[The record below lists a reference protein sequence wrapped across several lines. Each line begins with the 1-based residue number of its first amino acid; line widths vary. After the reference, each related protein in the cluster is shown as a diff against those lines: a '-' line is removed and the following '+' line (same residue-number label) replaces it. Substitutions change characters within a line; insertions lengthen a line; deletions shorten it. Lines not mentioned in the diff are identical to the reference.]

1 MTRWNEGVF
10 EPYLPAELVLRQA
23 EIGVIVADRQSSV
36 LFANEYVAR
45 LLRLPVGASQLT
57 GQPLHTLGFIPDGDL
72 QKAADLSRQVLSG
85 VSWEGT
91 FTGSRA
97 DGSMVFLRVVAVPL
111 RHPSG
116 DIDGMVLML
125 SESGRRD
132 AQREQD
138 RLRVLERI
146 GERLAG
152 SLELD
157 ATLRQVAQILV
168 PQFADHCFID
178 LFTGEKLIR
187 RAQAHAGGW
196 EPPPGTWARIGEPI
210 YYPSGHFMQ
219 QAMTRLETIVV
230 PDLHAEYY
238 PAPSEESMSAADQ
251 AGLTSVLASPLYARG
266 ELLGV
271 MSLAL
276 SRLTDRPDPHYDLSD
291 GDLVGAIASRVAVA
305 IDNAMLF
312 EAERQTALAFQQ
324 SLLPQRVPELD
335 GLEVAFRY
343 VPAKPLETQGQGIQT
358 QVGGDW
364 YDIIPLAAGRVG
376 LVIGDVEGRGPR
388 AAANMG
394 QLRAALRAY
403 AQDEKAPADIMRK
416 LDEWV
421 RSTAPAGAGGDPPTV
436 SCIYM
441 IYDAWSRELTF
452 ANAGH
457 AAPLMASG
465 GTVRPLEVRHKG
477 VLLGVR
483 GRGIRGL
490 PTYKEQTVRL
500 PPGAALVLYTDGLTD
515 RRTRIDGPGHYTE
528 AEAVAMLR
536 DAVLAAGSGAAGTGA
551 AARAIAGGRDAGPPG
566 TPGGGVASALALAA
580 ENAVPG
586 DIDDDMAILVLR
598 SSPEDLASAERIF
611 PAEPIMVSEARRLA
625 AATFASWDMDPD
637 QADLACLL
645 VSETVTN
652 AVLHASVTPSPTAR
666 RFDLDTDPPAAI
678 PASLSAVPG
687 VSAVPAGLPSAWPT
701 AVAAVAAQAWD
712 NPVAHRA
719 PAHRPREFV
728 LRLRRGAEAVWVEVF
743 DPDLRLPRLRTARAT
758 DEGGRGLYL
767 VEQLATRWG
776 SRPTPEG
783 KAVWF
788 EIPLNGRLRL
798 VRRVGGPVEQ
808 GEQHHHD
815 DDDRAPVLAVDRQAQ
830 ALAAAGPQPGD
841 TQADEHHQDDSAHMP
856 SSRVHGRRYRSS
868 IRLIRDYDNLTD
880 SSRWARRRVRPAGAD
895 SRRRA
900 WCGSAAGRA
909 RRACAAGS

>member
-1 MTRWNEGVF
+1 MTRLNEGAF
-10 EPYLPAELVLRQA
+10 DPYLPAELVLRQA
-23 EIGVIVADRQSSV
+23 EIGVIVTDRRGNV
-36 LFANEYVAR
+36 LFANEYVAL
-45 LLRLPVGASQLT
+45 LLRLPGDAARLA
-57 GQPLHTLGFIPDGDL
+57 GQPMHALGFIPDGDL
-72 QKAADLSRQVLSG
+72 PKAEDLSRQVLSG
-85 VSWEGT
+85 VTWEGT
-91 FTGSRA
+91 FTGTRG
-97 DGSMVFLRVVAVPL
+97 DGSLVFLRVLAVPL

-116 DIDGMVLML
+116 DIDGMVIMVT
-125 SESGRRD
+125 EAGRRD

-138 RLRVLERI
+138 RLRLLERI

-178 LFTGEKLIR
+178 LFSGEKLIR
-187 RAQAHAGGW
+187 RVQTHAAGW
-196 EPPPGTWARIGEPI
+196 EPPIGTWAGVGEPI
-210 YYPSGHFMQ
+210 HYPPGHFMQ
-219 QAMTRLETIVV
+219 QAMARLETIVV

-251 AGLTSVLASPLYARG
+251 AGLISVLASPLYARG
-266 ELLGV
+266 QLLGV
-271 MSLAL
+271 MALAL
-276 SRLTDRPDPHYDLSD
+276 SRLTERPDPHYDLSD
-291 GDLVGAIASRVAVA
+291 GDLIGAIASRVAVA

-324 SLLPQRVPELD
+324 SLLPQQVPELD

-376 LVIGDVEGRGPR
+376 MVIGDVEGRGPR
-388 AAANMG
+388 AAATMG

-421 RSTAPAGAGGDPPTV
+421 RSTAPVGAGGDPPTV
-436 SCIYM
+436 SCIYL

-457 AAPLMASG
+457 AAPLLAAG
-465 GTVRPLEVRHKG
+465 GIVRPLEVRHKG

-515 RRTRIDGPGHYTE
+515 RRSRADGSGHYTE
-528 AEAVAMLR
+528 AEAVALLR
-536 DAVLAAGSGAAGTGA
+536 DAILTAASTGT
-551 AARAIAGGRDAGPPG
+551 
-566 TPGGGVASALALAA
+566 ASALALAA

-598 SSPEDLASAERIF
+598 SSPQDLAWAERSF
-611 PAEPIMVSEARRLA
+611 PAEPIMVSEARRFA
-625 AATFASWDMDPD
+625 AATFATWDMDPD

-645 VSETVTN
+645 VSEMVTN
-652 AVLHASVTPSPTAR
+652 AVLHASVTPTPAGR
-666 RFDLDTDPPAAI
+666 RAEIEFEIDPPVPLAA
-678 PASLSAVPG
+678 PVG
-687 VSAVPAGLPSAWPT
+687 VGLPGTLP
-701 AVAAVAAQAWD
+701 AASPGIAAQTWD
-712 NPVAHRA
+712 NTGPHPAQ
-719 PAHRPREFV
+719 AHRPREFA
-728 LRLRRGAEAVWVEVF
+728 LRLRRGAEVVWAEVF
-743 DPDLRLPRLRTARAT
+743 DPDLRLPRLRSARAT

-767 VEQLATRWG
+767 IEQLATRWG
-776 SRPTPEG
+776 SRPTAEG

-788 EIPLNGRLRL
+788 EIPLDGKNG
-798 VRRVGGPVEQ
+798 
-808 GEQHHHD
+808 
-815 DDDRAPVLAVDRQAQ
+815 
-830 ALAAAGPQPGD
+830 
-841 TQADEHHQDDSAHMP
+841 
-856 SSRVHGRRYRSS
+856 
-868 IRLIRDYDNLTD
+868 
-880 SSRWARRRVRPAGAD
+880 
-895 SRRRA
+895 
-900 WCGSAAGRA
+900 
-909 RRACAAGS
+909 